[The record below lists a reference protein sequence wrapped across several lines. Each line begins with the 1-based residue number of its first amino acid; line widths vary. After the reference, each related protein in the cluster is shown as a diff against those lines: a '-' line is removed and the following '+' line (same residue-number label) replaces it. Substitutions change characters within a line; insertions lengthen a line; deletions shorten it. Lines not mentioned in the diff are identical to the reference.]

1 MVIRGSIESN
11 TSAQPFRT
19 IKEGSV
25 VANCDVSMT
34 LTSSAGNCI
43 CYINYSTVYNVY
55 VHSTGDSIFKGFSGG
70 KTIKVYSNCKTDGG
84 AALTDSHATAG
95 SSATEVASAL
105 YESSTEGLNA
115 LKKVLGDRFEQS
127 LLSTVTEKDGALVF
141 SHPEGLSPDAGGST
155 DTEQPAKTYEVS
167 PLMWGLVQRTYN
179 GKSASLLLLKVSA
192 TSAEH
197 LGAPLFEEGLV
208 YTLTIGDKSQKV
220 TPYETVGRLA
230 IGFNLAD
237 YPALGTI
244 ESKKSYDVSLKIEK
258 SDGTLLYEGTA
269 AKVSSGKTDYLPVA
283 DFAKEEPAPTPTPTP
298 DPSTPTPDSSA
309 SLPAPSESTS
319 VSTPESGDDQ
329 KDDDGSFSPVF
340 LIPCGVA
347 VVIAIGGAL
356 FVVLK
361 KKKA

>member
-1 MVIRGSIESN
+1 
-11 TSAQPFRT
+11 
-19 IKEGSV
+19 
-25 VANCDVSMT
+25 
-34 LTSSAGNCI
+34 
-43 CYINYSTVYNVY
+43 
-55 VHSTGDSIFKGFSGG
+55 
-70 KTIKVYSNCKTDGG
+70 
-84 AALTDSHATAG
+84 
-95 SSATEVASAL
+95 
-105 YESSTEGLNA
+105 
-115 LKKVLGDRFEQS
+115 
-127 LLSTVTEKDGALVF
+127 
-141 SHPEGLSPDAGGST
+141 
-155 DTEQPAKTYEVS
+155 
-167 PLMWGLVQRTYN
+167 MWGLVQRTYN

-298 DPSTPTPDSSA
+298 DPTPSDLPSESA
-309 SLPAPSESTS
+309 PQSPSESTS